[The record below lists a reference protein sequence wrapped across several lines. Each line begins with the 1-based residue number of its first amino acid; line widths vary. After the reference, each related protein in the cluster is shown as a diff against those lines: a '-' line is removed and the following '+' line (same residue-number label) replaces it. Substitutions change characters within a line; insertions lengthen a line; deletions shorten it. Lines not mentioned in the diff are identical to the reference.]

1 VNLAPT
7 RSITV
12 AAHANKVKLN
22 IVMME
27 SQSEWGGCCAW
38 RTGLLYFSD
47 NEHRKNPKVAHHD
60 AALPVISAVLL
71 FSPQLLRKCFI
82 PILLGTSPTPL
93 TVPHIFNLIHLA
105 VQLIYYF

>member
-22 IVMME
+22 IAMME

-38 RTGLLYFSD
+38 RTGLQYFSEK
-47 NEHRKNPKVAHHD
+47 EHKENPKVAHHD
-60 AALPVISAVLL
+60 AVLPMISVVLL
-71 FSPQLLRKCFI
+71 FL
-82 PILLGTSPTPL
+82 TPL
-93 TVPHIFNLIHLA
+93 TAPHIFNSDPSCYAFQLLLLA
-105 VQLIYYF
+105 